1 MKSARHLGDWAL
13 RRWSVALV
21 LAVAAWS
28 VYHTM
33 LNHDVAYYLLLA
45 RGLDEGRELYKTFPD
60 YGLPANGW
68 LAFISLHVSSAL
80 ALPLVETHQCIL
92 FLLAATG
99 AITAGRILE
108 RLFGRETVAGRTAMP
123 LTVAIFLLYPGYNFG
138 QRDYLFAVLVAP
150 LVMTVAGRHLG
161 LRPGA
166 ALSVVV
172 VLTAMIG
179 GSFKPQFAL
188 PLIMLAGIELTLRRG
203 RLRAVAREVWVAG
216 GGLIAYVALV
226 HILYPAYFTEVL
238 PSAVVVYGSYT
249 GSLDRSLLRHLVQ
262 IFVSVIIAI
271 CLVVFYLRAQWS
283 ERPSYWLALTACW
296 FVFGASLLA
305 MFVLQRQ
312 GFIYHLLPFGLFVSI
327 SIGGFAL
334 LLLDRSSVLKSAS
347 PVVLSTTLALAI
359 IAGASATAAPKPELS
374 RASVLED
381 PLGRALR
388 QLPARTPVLILSTG
402 VPPQS
407 PNHAYADIRWTG
419 AFGALTEMAAIVKD
433 RDAARKEGRPRVPA
447 LVAVEQD
454 LRRRVLLSLAAPHPE
469 MIFID
474 VSPTLRWFEHYDRP
488 IGILSFLRED
498 PRFTAAWSD
507 YEFQTEMP
515 TLFGTTVKAYKRR

>member
-1 MKSARHLGDWAL
+1 
-13 RRWSVALV
+13 
-21 LAVAAWS
+21 
-28 VYHTM
+28 
-33 LNHDVAYYLLLA
+33 
-45 RGLDEGRELYKTFPD
+45 
-60 YGLPANGW
+60 
-68 LAFISLHVSSAL
+68 
-80 ALPLVETHQCIL
+80 
-92 FLLAATG
+92 
-99 AITAGRILE
+99 
-108 RLFGRETVAGRTAMP
+108 
-123 LTVAIFLLYPGYNFG
+123 
-138 QRDYLFAVLVAP
+138 
-150 LVMTVAGRHLG
+150 
-161 LRPGA
+161 
-166 ALSVVV
+166 
-172 VLTAMIG
+172 
-179 GSFKPQFAL
+179 
-188 PLIMLAGIELTLRRG
+188 
-203 RLRAVAREVWVAG
+203 
-216 GGLIAYVALV
+216 
-226 HILYPAYFTEVL
+226 
-238 PSAVVVYGSYT
+238 
-249 GSLDRSLLRHLVQ
+249 
-262 IFVSVIIAI
+262 
-271 CLVVFYLRAQWS
+271 
-283 ERPSYWLALTACW
+283 
-296 FVFGASLLA
+296 